1 MLDLIKKVRDELL
14 ADSTITDLVSGRIY
28 WAFKPVGNTNTD
40 YPQVTLMDT
49 EGPTD
54 SLFNTYFPDLE
65 IHIWTKGDSKVTRAN
80 QIAKRILINI
90 DTKGFIT
97 LDPCIYQIWKD
108 SVIEIFEDDTQTF
121 HKVITFNVVMQGYS
135 D

>member
-14 ADSTITDLVSGRIY
+14 ADPTITAYIDSRLY
-28 WAFKPVGNTNTD
+28 WAFKPVGNTSLD
-40 YPQVTLMDT
+40 YPQITLMDI

-54 SLFNTYFPDLE
+54 SLFNDYNATLD

-80 QIAKRILINI
+80 QIAKRVLINI
-90 DTKGFIT
+90 DRQGYDEAG
-97 LDPCIYQIWKD
+97 LCIYQIWKAN
-108 SVIEIFEDDTQTF
+108 SAELFEDDSQSF
-121 HKVITFNVVMQGYS
+121 HKILTFNVVMQGYS